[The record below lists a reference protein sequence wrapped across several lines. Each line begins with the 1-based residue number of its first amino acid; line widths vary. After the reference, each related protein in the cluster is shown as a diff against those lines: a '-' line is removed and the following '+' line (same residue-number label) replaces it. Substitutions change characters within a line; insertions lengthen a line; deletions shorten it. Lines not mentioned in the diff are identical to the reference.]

1 MVKKKRTITI
11 VLIFSLAVM
20 IPILYLIHNSFTA
33 LAAPSIAK
41 DPNLKV
47 ETVVSGLSAPT
58 SMAFID
64 NSNILVLEKG
74 GLVRLVSNGALQG
87 KPVLQ
92 VPVDTESERGLLGIA
107 IMNITESGNNASN
120 NNNKFVFLYYTESK
134 GRDLRNRVYRYIWD
148 EKNQNL
154 VNSTLILDL
163 PALPGPN
170 HDGGKLVIGSD
181 HYLYAVIGD
190 LSHRASFRIL
200 TMDLILMTP
209 Q

>member
-120 NNNKFVFLYYTESK
+120 NNNNKFVFLYYTESK

-154 VNSTLILDL
+154 VNSTL
-163 PALPGPN
+163 
-170 HDGGKLVIGSD
+170 
-181 HYLYAVIGD
+181 
-190 LSHRASFRIL
+190 
-200 TMDLILMTP
+200 
-209 Q
+209 